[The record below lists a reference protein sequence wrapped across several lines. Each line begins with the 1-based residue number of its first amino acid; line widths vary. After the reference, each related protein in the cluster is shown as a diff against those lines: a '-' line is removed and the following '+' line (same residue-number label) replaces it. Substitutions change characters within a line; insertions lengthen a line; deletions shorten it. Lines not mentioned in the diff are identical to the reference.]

1 MDSSKIIDISQQSSL
16 DLVGVSLDRL
26 EQESLATI
34 DRQSQLDL
42 VDVNLGDIKEES
54 LATIAR
60 LQADLTE
67 NLKVGVV
74 EIQAKLNKSFRH
86 FLLEREQER
95 MPFLQRVMTSHI
107 ENMED
112 EGGFPPR
119 HPVHWFKSK
128 LEFSSTGVLE
138 FDFQKD
144 AEAFVESALTYI
156 ETEIKQQLAIKQT
169 STVAIV
175 DRQIRELQQTLAT
188 QLQPVAK
195 ARRIMSTEYVNSF
208 IQTERL
214 DLKILDRF
222 YFVSAGARF
231 NPKQEL
237 IYSEVC
243 IRPTNIFNRS
253 SDQGQPSQLKYAIS
267 CDRLLDVVNESID
280 RSVEQIQ
287 LQSQA
292 YLTGE
297 LTTQIANLFQGLRS

>member
-1 MDSSKIIDISQQSSL
+1 MDSSKIIDIDRQSPVAL
-16 DLVGVSLDRL
+16 VDVDLGAIES
-26 EQESLATI
+26 ESLATI
-34 DRQSQLDL
+34 DR
-42 VDVNLGDIKEES
+42 
-54 LATIAR
+54 
-60 LQADLTE
+60 LQAYLTE
-67 NLKVGVV
+67 ELKADVG
-74 EIQAKLNKSFRH
+74 EIQDRLCKSFRH
-86 FLLEREQER
+86 FLLVKEQER

-112 EGGFPPR
+112 ERGFPPR

-144 AEAFVESALTYI
+144 AEAFMESALNHI
-156 ETEIKQQLAIKQT
+156 ETEVKEQLGVKERA
-169 STVAIV
+169 TVAIV
-175 DRQIRELQQTLAT
+175 DRCVSELQQTLAT

-195 ARRIMSTEYVNSF
+195 ARRIISTEYVNSF
-208 IQTERL
+208 IQTARL
-214 DLKILDRF
+214 NIKTVDRF

-243 IRPTNIFNRS
+243 VRPTNIFNRS
-253 SDQGQPSQLKYAIS
+253 SESNKPSQLKYAIS

-280 RSVEQIQ
+280 RSVSQIQ

-297 LTTQIANLFQGLRS
+297 LRSQVNKLFQGLQPDRIEPD